1 MAEHAL
7 LGGSPRGGPHGGG
20 GGGVPTPRMGPVE
33 CPHRGGVPT
42 PRGAPGAHSGGGGI
56 PQIPQIPG
64 VSPLVAGGGTHGGVP
79 SPRVPP
85 TLTPGSFM
93 AIHPWGYGE
102 HSAVW
107 TLPPPPAPT
116 PQNWG
121 TAPPPPPKKTKLRL
135 HAEGPVQPHH
145 LPVDHGVFSQGLDE
159 VGVFEGVSQP
169 RRKRHLLP
177 QKITNSFGQTSQ

>member
-1 MAEHAL
+1 
-7 LGGSPRGGPHGGG
+7 
-20 GGGVPTPRMGPVE
+20 
-33 CPHRGGVPT
+33 
-42 PRGAPGAHSGGGGI
+42 
-56 PQIPQIPG
+56 
-64 VSPLVAGGGTHGGVP
+64 
-79 SPRVPP
+79 
-85 TLTPGSFM
+85 M

-107 TLPPPPAPT
+107 TLPPPPRPNT
-116 PQNWG
+116 PKLG
-121 TAPPPPPKKTKLRL
+121 YSPPPQKKKPKLRL